1 MTVGLRLLSSLHCFL
16 SAMAPSEQVASHV
29 LGPSRR
35 ASFLIVLAVVTALA
49 LGVAG
54 CGAGESDDP
63 TSSPTAEPTSGEMTT
78 ALAFFLHGEKVASA
92 ERRVPATQAVARA
105 AMEALCG
112 GVDDFERAAGLT
124 ILVPMGTKMVG
135 SALDKGTATVDL
147 SRDSASR
154 GGTLS
159 MTSRVSQVV
168 YTLTQFRTI
177 DCGGVQVG
185 AHAPH
190 DLLDQ
195 PVFDHR
201 WTTQLHDRLHS
212 RTARDLGTQS
222 PTVLH
227 CGRPECTFIHTGARR
242 RSMTQTRPAITVRT
256 SAPTSTASGSYD
268 AKLSPN
274 SGSSRTAMTPSAT
287 GPSDM

>member
-16 SAMAPSEQVASHV
+16 SATAPSEQVASHV

-124 ILVPMGTKMVG
+124 ILVPMGTKMRG

-177 DCGGVQVG
+177 TAVEFKWALMPRTTCSISLCSTIGGPRSCMT
-185 AHAPH
+185 AFIPARHA
-190 DLLDQ
+190 
-195 PVFDHR
+195 
-201 WTTQLHDRLHS
+201 T
-212 RTARDLGTQS
+212 
-222 PTVLH
+222 
-227 CGRPECTFIHTGARR
+227 
-242 RSMTQTRPAITVRT
+242 
-256 SAPTSTASGSYD
+256 
-268 AKLSPN
+268 
-274 SGSSRTAMTPSAT
+274 
-287 GPSDM
+287 